1 MPDSIRGSEVM
12 GGGNAPCSVNFILSS
27 EYGACAIF
35 GKNKVEGGNAP
46 YSVTPYIIRIWRMR
60 HIRSHANMADCTIFA
75 KITLTNYYNLT

>member
-1 MPDSIRGSEVM
+1 MVKVM
-12 GGGNAPCSVNFILSS
+12 GGGQRNAPYSVNFILSS